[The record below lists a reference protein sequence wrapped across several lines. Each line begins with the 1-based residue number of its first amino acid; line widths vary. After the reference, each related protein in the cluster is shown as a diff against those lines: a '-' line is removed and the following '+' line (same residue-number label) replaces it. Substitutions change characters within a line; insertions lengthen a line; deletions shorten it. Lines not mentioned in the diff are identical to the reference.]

1 MRTILVPLDGS
12 SLAERALPFAEVLA
26 RASGARLVLPRASLV
41 RHRPEPGTEEARI
54 AADEGAELDRHVA
67 LLGER
72 GVAAE
77 GVLRFDEAAEAIVS
91 EAETRGADLIVM
103 ATHGR
108 GGLGRWV
115 YGSVAEAVLT
125 RTATPVLLVRAW
137 VPQEAATRLADRPR
151 VLVPTDGSDFAAEA
165 LPTAAQLAAT
175 LEGELVVL
183 HAAPRAGLDFGPDRL
198 VAPLLAE
205 EQERFDA
212 EGRQVL
218 ERVAAQLANEGL
230 TAELVLRTGSQAET
244 IEATGREFGAAL
256 VVMTTHGYTGLSRAF
271 LGSVADATIRHGTLP
286 LVLVRPRAIRD
297 AAGDR

>member
-26 RASGARLVLPRASLV
+26 RAGGARLVLLRASLV
-41 RHRPEPGTEEARI
+41 RHRPEPDTEEARI

-67 LLGER
+67 PLVER
-72 GVAAE
+72 GLAAE
-77 GVLRFDEAAEAIVS
+77 GLLRFDGAAEAIVA
-91 EAETRGADLIVM
+91 EAEGRGADLIVM

-115 YGSVAEAVLT
+115 YGSVAEAVLG
-125 RTATPVLLVRAW
+125 RTATPILLVRAW
-137 VPQEAATRLADRPR
+137 VPAEAATRLADRPR
-151 VLVPTDGSDFAAEA
+151 VLAPTDGSEFAAEA
-165 LPTAAQLAAT
+165 LPLAAQLAAT
-175 LEGELVVL
+175 LGGEIVVL

-212 EGRQVL
+212 EGGRVL
-218 ERVAAQLANEGL
+218 ERVAAQLAQKGL
-230 TAELVLRTGSQAET
+230 TAELVLRTGPQAET
-244 IEATGREFGAAL
+244 IEAAAREVGAAL
-256 VVMTTHGYTGLSRAF
+256 VVMTTHGHTGLSRAL

-286 LVLVRPRAIRD
+286 LVLVRPQSVRD
-297 AAGDR
+297 APGDR